1 MSFPKQTPVKCMG
14 NPIIPLFLLT
24 FRVNVAIQVRRKAV
38 LEALQCL
45 PAGHAGLD
53 PAPHC

>member
-1 MSFPKQTPVKCMG
+1 MG